1 MKPIVTMVVLLL
13 AGLPQVGQARS
24 RTIHATQTANCNG
37 HPVTVAV
44 EGPAKVTCLN
54 PTQSIQQPGN
64 GPASCFIT
72 GPGVAQQVQK
82 DSYVATNGAGKVTLT
97 CHGSGS
103 LTCSARIED

>member
-1 MKPIVTMVVLLL
+1 MKPVVTILVVLFT
-13 AGLPQVGQARS
+13 GLPQIVEARS

-44 EGPAKVTCLN
+44 VGPATVTCLN
-54 PTQSIQQPGN
+54 PTQSIQQPGSP
-64 GPASCFIT
+64 PASCYIT
-72 GPGVAQQVQK
+72 GPGVARQVLQGGV
-82 DSYVATNGAGKVTLT
+82 VATKGAGEITLA